1 MKLNGITAVFKNDRR
16 LVRLSLI
23 YGTLMSLAVMSGRTL
38 EKKGYL
44 TPPSVSGIFVFLLLA
59 AVFSAL
65 CGLALVFISK
75 RSAAAAAGR
84 PGSDARPARGDIP
97 ALLKYWAGIF
107 AAHFVVLLAEYPG
120 FFVYDATDELFE
132 FDTRTFTTHHPLLHE
147 LLMGISV
154 RGGETLFG
162 NVNAG
167 IFLHILFQMLLI
179 TLVLSIILLMLEKA
193 GISGPVRVIIWLFYA
208 FFPPVVMF
216 SLCSSKD
223 TPFSAFLLL
232 SILLL
237 YRRCTDKVSAVR
249 PAVFYLLLA
258 VFPAASML
266 FRHNAFYAWLV
277 YLPLLLLFYPNAGQT
292 GKKPMV
298 IALIASLVLYLVI
311 SSGLQFMLKAD
322 KEGPQEMLTVP
333 IQQLARLWND
343 DPSSFTDEELEILY
357 RYIPAS
363 DLRHYRPSLSDPVK
377 SGFNNDAAREDLKPF
392 LALWAAKGMQHPVT
406 YLNAWLMTS
415 YGYWYPGAVINVYAG
430 NEVHTF
436 TYRDSSYFGYEVEYP
451 GERHSLIPAIDRLY
465 RKLSIERFQQE
476 IPVISLL
483 FAPAS
488 YLWLW
493 LLIFLYLIWKKDR
506 QVFSVLPVFLY
517 MLTLLLGPT
526 YLVRYVIPLFFG
538 LGILPLLA
546 VSAKRL

>member
-1 MKLNGITAVFKNDRR
+1 
-16 LVRLSLI
+16 
-23 YGTLMSLAVMSGRTL
+23 VMAGRTL
-38 EKKGYL
+38 ENKGYL
-44 TPPSVSGIFVFLLLA
+44 SPPSVPGILLFLLLSA
-59 AVFSAL
+59 AFSAL
-65 CGLALVFISK
+65 CGIALVLISQ
-75 RSAAAAAGR
+75 RSAAAA
-84 PGSDARPARGDIP
+84 GSSSAAVPARGDVP
-97 ALLKYWAGIF
+97 SLLKYWAGILT
-107 AAHFVVLLAEYPG
+107 AHFIVLLAEYPG

-167 IFLHILFQMLLI
+167 IFLHIFLQMLMI
-179 TLVLSIILLMLEKA
+179 TFVLSLIMVMLEKA
-193 GISGPVRVIIWLFYA
+193 GISRPLRILIWLFYA

-232 SILLL
+232 SVLILYILNAD
-237 YRRCTDKVSAVR
+237 RSFAEGSSI
-249 PAVFYLLLA
+249 FYVLLA
-258 VFPAASML
+258 ATAAASML
-266 FRHNAFYAWLV
+266 FRHNTFYAWLV
-277 YLPLLLLFYPNAGQT
+277 YLPLLLLFFPRSEQT
-292 GKKPMV
+292 EKRRL
-298 IALIASLVLYLVI
+298 IICLIASMVLYLI
-311 SSGLQFMLKAD
+311 LSSGLRFMLKAE

-343 DPSSFTDEELEILY
+343 DPSAFTGEELQVLY

-377 SGFNNDAAREDLKPF
+377 AGFNNEAAGEDLTSFIK
-392 LALWAAKGMQHPVT
+392 LWAVKGMQHPMT
-406 YLNAWLMTS
+406 YMNAWLMTS

-436 TYRDSSYFGYEVEYP
+436 TYDESSYFGYEVEYP
-451 GERHSLIPAIDRLY
+451 GERHSLIPAIDRFY

-493 LLIFLYLIWKKDR
+493 LLIFVYLIWKKDR

-538 LGILPLLA
+538 IGILPLLT
-546 VSAKRL
+546 VSDKRP